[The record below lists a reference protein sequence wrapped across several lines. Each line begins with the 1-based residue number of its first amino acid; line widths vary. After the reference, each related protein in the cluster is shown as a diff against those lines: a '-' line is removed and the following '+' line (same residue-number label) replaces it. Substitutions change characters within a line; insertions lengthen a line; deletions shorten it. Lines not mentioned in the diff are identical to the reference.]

1 MHYLIELAF
10 GKDGNAHIIVSD
22 NGMGID
28 IAKSQGII
36 EDSGDQKGHI
46 GTGNV
51 YGRICLYYRKEGMA
65 FRSIPLFRNDV
76 ELILEGEMLIPEKD
90 ALKSASDAD

>member
-10 GKDGNAHIIVSD
+10 RKDGNAHIIVSD

-28 IAKSQGII
+28 IAKAQGII
-36 EDSGDQKGHI
+36 EGSGDQKGHI

-51 YGRICLYYRKEGMA
+51 YGRICLYYRKAGMA
-65 FRSIPLFRNDV
+65 FRSIPLFRNEV

>member
-10 GKDGNAHIIVSD
+10 RKDGNAHIIVSD

-28 IAKSQGII
+28 IAKAQGII
-36 EDSGDQKGHI
+36 EGCGDQKGHI
-46 GTGNV
+46 GIGNV
-51 YGRICLYYRKEGMA
+51 YGRICLYYRKAGMA
-65 FRSIPLFRNDV
+65 FRSIPLFRNEV

-90 ALKSASDAD
+90 AIKSASDAD